1 MSIMSKSAMSKA
13 IRQAAGCT
21 VAQADAAVEAVL
33 ATIVEGVKTEGR
45 FSLIGFGSFSKSER
59 PARQGR
65 NPRTGKTIDIAAST
79 SIKFSTSAALKKS
92 L

>member
-1 MSIMSKSAMSKA
+1 MSKSV
-13 IRQAAGCT
+13 RQATGCT

-33 ATIVEGVKTEGR
+33 ATIVDGVKADGK
-45 FSLIGFGSFSKSER
+45 FGLIGFGTFAKAER

-65 NPRTGKTIDIAAST
+65 NPKTGEPIEIAAST
-79 SIKFSTSAALKKS
+79 SIKFSTAAALKKS

>member
-1 MSIMSKSAMSKA
+1 MSKSAMSKA

-21 VAQADAAVEAVL
+21 VAQADTAVEAML

-65 NPRTGKTIDIAAST
+65 NPKTGEAIEIAAST